1 MRAGGLPVFQPAI
14 PALDF
19 QRTTTSHSAAAAAL
33 LPKLLRSPLIKR
45 SFVAATDSASGVE
58 ESAAAA
64 SVLLG
69 YASGVR
75 SAVLKVEGQWYR
87 LKGCGN
93 HEAGFITK
101 DDRKPILDKNGCI
114 VGSGKVQTISFRHI
128 RGCCFPHTA
137 VRELAISERLNSA
150 LRAVDAGV
158 ACACDLRFHVLMLY
172 IGSRSQ
178 HASCYDGVLRRCGAA
193 SRPYISHS
201 VHRGANSGRQAPENT
216 RAGWVGLPA
225 APPHQ
230 HRKV

>member
-1 MRAGGLPVFQPAI
+1 MFQPAI
-14 PALDF
+14 PALDL
-19 QRTTTSHSAAAAAL
+19 QRTTTPHSAAAAAL

-137 VRELAISERLNSA
+137 VRELAISERVDTA
-150 LRAVDAGV
+150 LRAVDSGV
-158 ACACDLRFHVLMLY
+158 ACACHLPFAFSRVYDLRWQSEPTCQLL
-172 IGSRSQ
+172 
-178 HASCYDGVLRRCGAA
+178 
-193 SRPYISHS
+193 
-201 VHRGANSGRQAPENT
+201 
-216 RAGWVGLPA
+216 
-225 APPHQ
+225 
-230 HRKV
+230 